1 MTTIVGYVYD
11 ADIHCTPCAK
21 KRHGNQEADDADANG
36 IPLSATDTEGNAV
49 GPVFDGQE
57 SDSPQNC
64 RDCKE
69 PIEGITVL
77 GRGSRA

>member
-1 MTTIVGYVYD
+1 MTTIVGYAYD
-11 ADIHCTPCAK
+11 AEIHCTPCAK
-21 KRHGNQEADDADANG
+21 KTHRQPDAADADANG

-64 RDCKE
+64 RDCGE
-69 PIEGITVL
+69 PIEGIVVL
-77 GRGSRA
+77 EK